1 MSYLTV
7 LGVLQTS

>member
-1 MSYLTV
+1 MAYLTV